1 MKIRSKVTIGLLS
14 SAMCVAALAHAAG
27 YKKSA
32 DSKDKITFATTAMKG
47 TIDIKGTV
55 PRFTVAQTEGPF
67 LVLKTDMNML
77 NFGKGTMDKMR
88 YNHAKKELDFEKF
101 PLVTFKVKAD
111 EVSTG
116 GEKKGKGQLTFHG
129 VTKPVEFKYKA
140 TESGNKVEV
149 EGSFQISLKKHGI
162 KEPICKA
169 EVCVADRVDVSAS
182 FTLDKKP

>member
-27 YKKSA
+27 YKKAA
-32 DSKDKITFATTAMKG
+32 DSQDKISFATTAMKG

-55 PRFTVAQTEGPF
+55 PRLTVAQTEGEF

-77 NFGKGTMDKMR
+77 NFGTGTMDKMR

-101 PLVTFKVKAD
+101 PLVTLKVKESELSA
-111 EVSTG
+111 G
-116 GEKKGKGQLTFHG
+116 GKKSGKGVLTFHG
-129 VTKPVEFKYKA
+129 VTKPVEFSYKA
-140 TESGNKVEV
+140 TEAGNKVAV
-149 EGSFQISLKKHGI
+149 EGNFKISLKKHGI

-169 EVCVADRVDVSAS
+169 EVCVADAVDVTAS